1 MRGFRTG
8 GLELKVSRVLIVED
22 NPDICEMLRYNIERF
37 GIDAR
42 VAETGEIGLIYALD
56 PDEKPDLIILDVML
70 PGMNGIDVCRRLRRE
85 DRTRETP
92 IIMLTAKGSEADRI
106 KGLASGANEYIVKPF
121 SIREMMERIRAMI

>member
-1 MRGFRTG
+1 M
-8 GLELKVSRVLIVED
+8 KVSRVLIVED

-42 VAETGEIGLIYALD
+42 VAENGEIGLIYALD